1 MRSSQKVALIAVFA
15 ALHTV
20 LFLPEG
26 PWRSFVIYL
35 TPIEGIV
42 LGPYIGFAAA
52 LLGSTTARLVKPNA
66 FWMFGIVAEPTG
78 ALAAG
83 FLAKGKWKQV
93 LLAFVV
99 MLAAY
104 FAHPYGRLLP
114 LWTIL
119 DLLAAFIMVY
129 PASKLGKNLWDKE
142 SRPELFAVALLL
154 IAFVTTALDSL
165 TRVFILIPMNG
176 YQLLGFDY
184 QALAYEWFIP
194 GAVGSYIEDV
204 LVCIMTLIAGVP
216 VLTSLKKTLQL
227 KKPLS

>member
-1 MRSSQKVALIAVFA
+1 M
-15 ALHTV
+15 
-20 LFLPEG
+20 
-26 PWRSFVIYL
+26 
-35 TPIEGIV
+35 

-52 LLGSTTARLVKPNA
+52 LLGSTTARLVKPNV